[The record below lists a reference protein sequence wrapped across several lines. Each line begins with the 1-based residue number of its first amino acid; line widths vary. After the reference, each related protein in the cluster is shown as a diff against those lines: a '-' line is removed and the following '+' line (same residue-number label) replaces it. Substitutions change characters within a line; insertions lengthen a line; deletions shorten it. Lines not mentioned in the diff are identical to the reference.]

1 MDKSGQWTLAPAYD
15 LSFAYNPNGLWTS
28 SHQMTVNGKRK
39 NFTELDFETCAKIG
53 NLTSREVRSA
63 MEDVRAGISK
73 WKTLAKDTGLSEKRI
88 NEIWE
93 LIGEGMI

>member
-1 MDKSGQWTLAPAYD
+1 MTG
-15 LSFAYNPNGLWTS
+15 NGR
-28 SHQMTVNGKRK
+28 RK
-39 NFTELDFETCAKIG
+39 NLTEDEFETCAKIG

-73 WKTLAKDTGLSEKRI
+73 WKMLTKDAGLSEKRV

-93 LIGEGMI
+93 LIGEGII

>member
-1 MDKSGQWTLAPAYD
+1 MDFEPSDA
-15 LSFAYNPNGLWTS
+15 
-28 SHQMTVNGKRK
+28 VNGKRK
-39 NFTELDFETCAKIG
+39 NFTENDFEICAKIG
-53 NLTSREVRSA
+53 NLASREVRSA

-73 WKTLAKDTGLSEKRI
+73 WKAFAKDAGLSENRI

>member
-1 MDKSGQWTLAPAYD
+1 MDKSGQWSLAPAYD

-39 NFTELDFETCAKIG
+39 NFTELDFENCAKIG

-73 WKTLAKDTGLSEKRI
+73 WKTIAKDAGLSENRI

-93 LIGEGMI
+93 LIGMK